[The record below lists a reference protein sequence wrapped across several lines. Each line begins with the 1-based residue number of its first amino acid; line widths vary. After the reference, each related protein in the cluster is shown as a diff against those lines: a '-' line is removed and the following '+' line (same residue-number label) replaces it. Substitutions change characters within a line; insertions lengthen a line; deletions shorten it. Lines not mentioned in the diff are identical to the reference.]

1 MTGKPKSSFAEISV
15 EKLIIESFANEASA
29 YFEDALSGAEGEW
42 FDRFRSRLK
51 WHIAHS
57 LSNRQKQVIQLYLCG
72 KTQREIGA
80 VLGIKHQVAY
90 MYKRRAINKLRRCL
104 AN

>member
-1 MTGKPKSSFAEISV
+1 MTGRPRSSFAEIAV

-29 YFEDALSGAEGEW
+29 YFEGSLSGKDGER

-57 LSNRQKQVIQLYLCG
+57 LSSRQKQVIQLYLCG
-72 KTQREIGA
+72 KTLREIGA
-80 VLGIKHQVAY
+80 ILGIKHQVVFV
-90 MYKRRAINKLRRCL
+90 YKRRAINALRRL
-104 AN
+104 ITV